1 METVMYLENDR
12 ERHYRTVAIIH
23 IVYACLGLLFGLFAA
38 ALLLGLSALPGLQGH
53 DMSNFVILRV
63 LGILAVGVTALT
75 TLPGFIG
82 GIGLLSRQPWSRI
95 LLLIVA
101 VLDLASFPFGTA
113 IGIYTL
119 WALWEPFAP
128 RRV

>member
-12 ERHYRTVAIIH
+12 ERHYRIVAIIH

-63 LGILAVGVTALT
+63 LGLLAIGVTVLT

-82 GIGLLSRQPWSRI
+82 GIGLLKRQPWSRI

-113 IGIYTL
+113 LGIYTL
-119 WALWEPFAP
+119 WALWEPVNW
-128 RRV
+128 RRA